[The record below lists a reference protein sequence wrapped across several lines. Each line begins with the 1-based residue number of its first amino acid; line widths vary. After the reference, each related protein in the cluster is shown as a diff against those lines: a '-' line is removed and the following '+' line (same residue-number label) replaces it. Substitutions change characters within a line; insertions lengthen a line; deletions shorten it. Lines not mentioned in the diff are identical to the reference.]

1 MPTSKAL
8 QRFQDRVHAFS
19 EDLELSDLLVK
30 QLKSLSD
37 SDESIC
43 EALKGQP
50 DGHERLHARRNTAAS
65 RGIISNHFRRTIQS
79 AFIKD
84 LHEDFS
90 EYLATSLGRAALTE
104 IDPNRYTGEVKIDI
118 KASELL
124 AAGSWE
130 AVVSLISS
138 KIFRALENEKS
149 TRKLIQKISD
159 RVGLQLDDAI
169 MDAAMPYLDARHVLV
184 HADGIADEAY
194 KTAYPGIDLSGDK
207 LSINFSFVTQ
217 AKDAVNKLACHIDEQ
232 LLDKGLVPADF
243 ISGPVQEPE

>member
-8 QRFQDRVHAFS
+8 QRFQDRVRAFS

-30 QLKSLSD
+30 QLRNLHD

-43 EALKGQP
+43 EALEGQS
-50 DGHERLHARRNTAAS
+50 DRHERLNARRNTAAS
-65 RGIISNHFRRTIQS
+65 RVVISNHFRRTIQS

-90 EYLATSLGRAALTE
+90 EYLATSLGRAALTG

-149 TRKLIQKISD
+149 TRKLIKKISD
-159 RVGLQLDDAI
+159 RVGLQLDDTI
-169 MDAAMPYLDARHVLV
+169 LDAAMPHLDARHVLV
-184 HADGIADEAY
+184 HADGTADETY
-194 KTAYPGIDLSGDK
+194 KTAYPNIELNDDK

-217 AKDAVNKLACHIDEQ
+217 AKDAVQNLACHIDGK
-232 LLDKGLVPADF
+232 LLNKGLVPAEF
-243 ISGPVQEPE
+243 ISGPALGPE

>member
-8 QRFQDRVHAFS
+8 QRFQDRVRAFS

-30 QLKSLSD
+30 QLRNLQD
-37 SDESIC
+37 SNESIC
-43 EALKGQP
+43 EALAGQP
-50 DGHERLHARRNTAAS
+50 DRHERLHARRNTAAS

-90 EYLATSLGRAALTE
+90 DYLATSLGRAALTG
-104 IDPNRYTGEVKIDI
+104 IDPNRYTGDVKIDI

-130 AVVSLISS
+130 AVVALISS

-149 TRKLIQKISD
+149 TRKLIKKISD
-159 RVGLQLDDAI
+159 RVGLELDDTI
-169 MDAAMPYLDARHVLV
+169 LDSAMPYLDARHILV
-184 HADGIADEAY
+184 HADGIADETF
-194 KTAYPGIDLSGDK
+194 KTTYPDIELNDSK
-207 LSINFSFVTQ
+207 LSINFDFVAQ
-217 AKDAVNKLACHIDEQ
+217 AKDTVQKLACHIDGK
-232 LLDKGLVPADF
+232 LLEKGLVPAQF
-243 ISGPVQEPE
+243 ISGPAL